1 MPGVHRCTGIVRGA
15 GGVAAVSGVRVDLV
29 VVLDVSGSLG
39 APEVLADSVAA
50 VNDLLNSLAPDAATA
65 VVVVGGQARVI
76 AGWDAGRDG
85 ARLALQQVD
94 VGGASP
100 LHDGVVLATQLLG
113 ERPAVADHIVVI
125 VADGDDS
132 SSSATLDETLAAL
145 GNLEVWAVEVP
156 TRDTNRDRLQALVG
170 DRGGKVVALDDVAAR
185 TQLEQRLQPTVT
197 VPITTVPATTAT
209 TATVP
214 VTTVPVPATNGGGP
228 VGLLVGG
235 GASLFLGVS
244 LAMALVWSRQG
255 TGSGVTTMA
264 ARLSAGAERLL
275 ALSGRRL
282 RLSAMLDAAGVALRP
297 GEVIMAT
304 LTFALSI
311 GLVLGAVWSAALG
324 VVASLGVVLAV
335 AAALDMRV
343 KRRRRA
349 FAAQLPDL
357 LGSISSALRAGY
369 ALSQA
374 LDAVARNAESPGREE
389 LSRVVTEIRL
399 GRSPSDALAGVAGRT
414 ASRDFTW
421 AVTAMEIHRDVGGDL
436 GVILDT
442 VAQTARERL
451 HVAREVH
458 ALTAE
463 GRVSAAVLTA
473 LPPLLVLALVTLSPG
488 YLEPLSDGPGPALL
502 AVAVLMLALGWWWM
516 RRLVRSGVRV

>member
-1 MPGVHRCTGIVRGA
+1 MS
-15 GGVAAVSGVRVDLV
+15 AVPVDVV

-39 APEVLADSVAA
+39 APEVLASSVAA
-50 VNDLLNSLAPDAATA
+50 VRDLLDSLASDASTA
-65 VVVVGGQARVI
+65 VVVVGGSARVI

-85 ARLALQQVD
+85 AREALQYVE

-100 LHDGVVLATQLLG
+100 LHDGVVLATELLAQ
-113 ERPAVADHIVVI
+113 RPSVGDQIVVI
-125 VADGDDS
+125 VADGDES
-132 SSSATLDETLAAL
+132 ASKATLDEALARV
-145 GNLEVWAVEVP
+145 GDQEVWAIEVP
-156 TRDTNRDRLQALVG
+156 TSASSRERLDALVG
-170 DRGGKVVALDDVAAR
+170 DRGGKVVILNDPTGR
-185 TQLEQRLQPTVT
+185 LQLEQRLQPTE
-197 VPITTVPATTAT
+197 
-209 TATVP
+209 TVP
-214 VTTVPVPATNGGGP
+214 VTTVPVTSVPVPATGHGEP

-244 LAMALVWSRQG
+244 LAMALMWPRPGQG
-255 TGSGVTTMA
+255 VGATAMA

-311 GLVLGAVWSAALG
+311 GLMLGAVWSPALG
-324 VVASLGVVLAV
+324 LVASLGVALAV
-335 AAALDMRV
+335 AATLDTRV

-349 FAAQLPDL
+349 FAAQLPDV

-374 LDAVARNAESPGREE
+374 LDAVARNAESPAREE
-389 LSRVVTEIRL
+389 LNRVVTEIRL
-399 GRSPSDALAGVAGRT
+399 GRSPSDALAAVAGRT

-473 LPPLLVLALVTLSPG
+473 LPPLLVLALVALSPG

-502 AVAVLMLALGWWWM
+502 AVAALMLALGWWWM
-516 RRLVRSGVRV
+516 RRLVRSGVRA